1 MGNEV
6 ITENAVKNAIIDY
19 LTLTGWLVIRIN
31 SGAATSDDNGKRRFV
46 SFVKWF
52 CGGYGPQT
60 TGVADI
66 LAVKDGIYLAV
77 ECKRPGGGRLS
88 DAQRRFLGEW
98 GEHGGIWC
106 VAQSLDDVILALP
119 EGVQ

>member
-1 MGNEV
+1 MN
-6 ITENAVKNAIIDY
+6 TENDVKNAIIDY

-31 SGAATSDDNGKRRFV
+31 SGAASGDDNGKRRFV

-60 TGVADI
+60 AGIADI
-66 LAVKDGIYLAV
+66 IAVKGGICLAV

-106 VAQSLDDVILALP
+106 VAESVDDVIIALP
-119 EGVQ
+119 LRVE

>member
-1 MGNEV
+1 MN
-6 ITENAVKNAIIDY
+6 TENDVKNAIIDY

-31 SGAATSDDNGKRRFV
+31 SGAASGDDNGKRRFV

-60 TGVADI
+60 AGIADI
-66 LAVKDGIYLAV
+66 IAVKGGICLAV

-98 GEHGGIWC
+98 ARHGGTWC
-106 VAQSLDDVILALP
+106 VAENVEDVILGLP
-119 EGVQ
+119 EGAR